1 MKPYT
6 TYTRGSYPAPVKEA
20 IILAGGLGT
29 RLRESVPD
37 LPKCMAPVAGRPFL
51 FHVINHLRNEGIERI
66 IFSLGYKHE
75 VIEAWLREA
84 FPAIDMEIVI
94 EEEPLGTAHAIL
106 CAGDFLEGNLIV
118 AFADTLFRSEF
129 KIDAS
134 KDGIIWVQKVDN
146 PSAFGVVKLDKD
158 GVITEFVEKPKDFVS
173 DLAIIGIY
181 YFKDGVYLRKE
192 MQYLIDKGIKQKG
205 EYWLTDAMENMKAKG
220 TRFYKGEV
228 IEWLDCGNKDATV
241 YTNQRVLE
249 FIKDG
254 NNVSS
259 KAVMENSV
267 VLHPCYIED
276 DVIIKNSVIGP
287 HVSIGKGTVIENCVV
302 KNSIIQGKTTL
313 KNKLIANSMIGNS
326 VRIEGKMDDF
336 SIGDHNVLLD

>member
-1 MKPYT
+1 M
-6 TYTRGSYPAPVKEA
+6 R
-20 IILAGGLGT
+20 IIIPMAGWGT
-29 RLRESVPD
+29 RLRPHTLTVPKPMLPIAGKPIVQRLVED
-37 LPKCMAPVAGRPFL
+37 LVKSTVEKVEDIVFIIRQDFGKAVEEKLLQVASDCGSKGHIR
-51 FHVINHLRNEGIERI
+51 
-66 IFSLGYKHE
+66 YQ
-75 VIEAWLREA
+75 
-84 FPAIDMEIVI
+84 
-94 EEEPLGTAHAIL
+94 EEPLGTAHAIL

-129 KIDAS
+129 KIDAA

-192 MQYLIDKGIKQKG
+192 MQYLIDNGIKQKG

-220 TRFYKGEV
+220 TKFYKGEV

-254 NNVSS
+254 NTISA

-276 DVIIKNSVIGP
+276 DVVIRNSVVGP
-287 HVSIGKGTVIENCVV
+287 HVSIGKGTVIENSVV
-302 KNSIIQGKTTL
+302 KNSIVQGKTTL

-326 VRIEGKMDDF
+326 VRIEGKMDDL
-336 SIGDHNVLLD
+336 SIGDHNVVLD

>member
-1 MKPYT
+1 M
-6 TYTRGSYPAPVKEA
+6 R
-20 IILAGGLGT
+20 IIIPMAGWGT
-29 RLRESVPD
+29 RLRPHTLTVPKPMLPIAGKPIVQRLVED
-37 LPKCMAPVAGRPFL
+37 LVKSTVEKVEDIVFVIRQDFGKAVEEKLLQVAKDCGSKGHIR
-51 FHVINHLRNEGIERI
+51 
-66 IFSLGYKHE
+66 YQ
-75 VIEAWLREA
+75 
-84 FPAIDMEIVI
+84 
-94 EEEPLGTAHAIL
+94 EEPLGTAHAIL

-192 MQYLIDKGIKQKG
+192 MQYLIDNGIKQKG

-220 TRFYKGEV
+220 TKFYKGEV

-259 KAVMENSV
+259 TAVMENSV

-276 DVIIKNSVIGP
+276 DVVIKNSVVGP
-287 HVSIGKGTVIENCVV
+287 HVSIAKGTVIENCVV